1 MHSGMTLAGSV
12 SITISS
18 IDLVEAVH
26 DTHAMSCPVCLETFA
41 SSDRAGMRQ
50 AFACEHSICAQC
62 DAQMLRRNDMR
73 CPVCRAPRHGLTAEE
88 AEPPPDRN
96 APDIHQV
103 LGPFF
108 AEHVAASMPPMDG
121 FGAGV
126 RAHVSEFM
134 RERSRRSASTQT
146 IFFRSQPPIA
156 IPPRRLQFADG
167 SDVLDAFDALDSLD
181 NLDNTDEAETAEAA
195 ETLAARIPST
205 LVDALLDIP
214 SSTASEWRSM
224 RAREREAVAAM
235 HTMSPPLPPPYL
247 PRPPVPIARGRA
259 GPRIIG
265 QRTSLAPFAQSR
277 VQVRARPRA
286 PRGNNQ

>member
-1 MHSGMTLAGSV
+1 
-12 SITISS
+12 
-18 IDLVEAVH
+18 
-26 DTHAMSCPVCLETFA
+26 
-41 SSDRAGMRQ
+41 
-50 AFACEHSICAQC
+50 
-62 DAQMLRRNDMR
+62 
-73 CPVCRAPRHGLTAEE
+73 
-88 AEPPPDRN
+88 
-96 APDIHQV
+96 
-103 LGPFF
+103 
-108 AEHVAASMPPMDG
+108 MPPADG

-126 RAHVSEFM
+126 RAHVTEFM

-167 SDVLDAFDALDSLD
+167 RDVLDAFDALDSLD

-235 HTMSPPLPPPYL
+235 HTMSPPLPPPFL

-265 QRTSLAPFAQSR
+265 QRTPLAPFAQSR
-277 VQVRARPRA
+277 VQVRARSRA
-286 PRGNNQ
+286 PRGGNT